1 MDGAVPMAVR
11 TEGFM
16 LHPVHRPNVRR
27 GVRSFVVVVV
37 LVLTR
42 MTSAIVLLTPHAR
55 ALTSR
60 APILITDDAAFTT
73 ANGVTGGSGTPGLPW
88 HT

>member
-1 MDGAVPMAVR
+1 MDGAVPKAVR
-11 TEGFM
+11 TEGFR
-16 LHPVHRPNVRR
+16 LHPVYRPNVRR

-37 LVLTR
+37 LVLTG
-42 MTSAIVLLTPHAR
+42 MTSAIALLTPHAR

-60 APILITDDAAFTT
+60 APILIAGDAAFTT
-73 ANGVTGGSGTPGLPW
+73 ANGVTGGTPGVPW